1 MNKKQVR
8 QILKDTDFVHTSG
21 SPEELKAANYLKAC
35 CEAQGVKAWLE
46 PFEVEMAKVKTASLT
61 VTYANGKKEEIR
73 CRGYRLCGSGEVE
86 KAKQLYES
94 GDTKALL
101 RYFRICRCSRM
112 EELHESQRKVDCLD
126 FLIRQTVKTLQ

>member
-1 MNKKQVR
+1 MKDELEK
-8 QILKDTDFVHTSG
+8 ILTNLRDAG
-21 SPEELKAANYLKAC
+21 
-35 CEAQGVKAWLE
+35 
-46 PFEVEMAKVKTASLT
+46 
-61 VTYANGKKEEIR
+61 
-73 CRGYRLCGSGEVE
+73 CGSGEVE

-101 RYFRICRCSRM
+101 RYLRICRCNRM